1 MALTRCITLLQCEM
15 PTWFYHRH
23 RHSVCLIN
31 NHGAKLK
38 LKRNVALC
46 SIILGVCVC
55 KHPRWSLF
63 CAHTRTKIRD
73 SSSQFTIHVI
83 KCNCISA
90 LLPSRSHC
98 VASLSNCSSFIFFSL
113 WFWLIS
119 ARSVHSFTWILSVSA
134 CRTCISSYH
143 FDFSAFSPFCWFL
156 CFFSHFIFSG
166 NACSI
171 GAIYAPYYDYLC
183 DLK

>member
-98 VASLSNCSSFIFFSL
+98 VASLSNCSSFIFFPYDSGSFQLDRCIVLLGFCLFLLAEPVYLLTISTSVRSL
-113 WFWLIS
+113 HFVGFFAFFLI
-119 ARSVHSFTWILSVSA
+119 L
-134 CRTCISSYH
+134 
-143 FDFSAFSPFCWFL
+143 FL
-156 CFFSHFIFSG
+156 VVTRAQLEQFMHLIM
-166 NACSI
+166 I
-171 GAIYAPYYDYLC
+171 IYVI
-183 DLK
+183 